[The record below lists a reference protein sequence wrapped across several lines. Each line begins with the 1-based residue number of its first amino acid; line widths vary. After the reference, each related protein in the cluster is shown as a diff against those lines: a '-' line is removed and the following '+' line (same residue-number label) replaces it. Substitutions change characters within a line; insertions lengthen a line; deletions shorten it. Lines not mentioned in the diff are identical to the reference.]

1 MKPKQIYQDQ
11 NLNDNKLHKAKIVIA
26 DRNAMSNDDIPD
38 KQYVDEKVS
47 DYVHSDEIGAADG
60 VLPLDAQ
67 SEIPQAFVPSLQKVT
82 NTGHV
87 TDKIT
92 IDSTS
97 IQLKDL
103 SWLSQAQ
110 SSTINKQYIDPAT
123 SKVYL
128 LGTIYTVSNGTHKCV
143 RLNSD
148 GTLDTSFFL
157 DGSINQTTDIA
168 AASAI
173 CTDTDGNVY
182 IGFYYDLDD
191 FPTGK
196 RLLKLSSTGTIL
208 VDFSSK
214 VSNPLAGT
222 SQSYDY
228 VSKLWHDGTDLWVS
242 FSSNELPLIGNTY
255 FYDSIEYSCK
265 LFKINDT
272 TGTVIQW
279 FLPNDAMQMC
289 EDFLVED
296 DRVIIV
302 GLGADIMLVVMDNP
316 VTGAAEEQYYTSQ
329 MPYYQYSKNP
339 LSPKIERIYQIF
351 STDDHYYCL
360 GQFSTVINTK
370 SYRNLFV
377 IDKTTFELVDAFDTT
392 LADADLSM
400 NYYGVDALK
409 TAFLQNDNIIFSAGH
424 NNLLLTNYTIAKQY
438 GLVRM
443 SKFGR
448 IDDTF
453 ARKTTMS
460 DYVLFADGSI
470 VGLSPHIDT
479 LTDNELPRNWY
490 QINEFGQIILDNS
503 EIVKMSNGS
512 ASISGDFVFNT
523 GLYHILNKKQILSLL
538 ATTDIDVTNIIGANR
553 ELVPDA
559 LITGIKSLTATFDN
573 DDWLELRVTSPLSD
587 SQALLDNTI
596 YKNCQARVTTPN
608 GHVYVDCE
616 ILGNISNATNTD
628 DAERILRVKD
638 KRGNLISQ
646 FGNWSTIDIWF
657 NISYADLSDD
667 PAETYAKTITRGSR
681 ILLSDVSESHSILM
695 TDWINEY
702 YTGPN
707 ADPAINTYLLGAAAG
722 LLSAQL
728 WQDYAEQYGASMVTH
743 AQGLIPSAFGIDAQS
758 NVLFL
763 LAHNGNTSVRFDATS
778 AADEFFNHTVLVS
791 AGDAADTSYAT
802 NWQTSYGFGVEFCE
816 NTYPSESVSQHEQS
830 PATAIVAAKLMSIK
844 DLTNASWRIVRNAAR
859 QTASNAGVWDMYRGF
874 GVIDV
879 DAAVALIQSVNYSQ
893 MLAKRHNDINRI
905 EAIVKSEDIHKD
917 AYVAKRHLPFV
928 AEDAKVLMT
937 SMETSSEIVTAGHIF
952 EIGNTYLVQTLN
964 VGDDFTNIGHV
975 SENSPFIATGT
986 TPTAWTNGSIVYK
999 LNVKRNDFQNTFSAG
1014 DIKINFSADSGGDI
1028 GRYIISSDVITFSYD
1043 KTFVIGAI
1051 LGSSITRS
1059 SAGAT
1064 YSIDTVLNQIK
1075 IYYGGDLTA
1084 NLHCQLLLAIK
1095 P

>member
-38 KQYVDEKVS
+38 KQYVDEKVAE
-47 DYVHSDEIGAADG
+47 YVHSDEIGAPEG
-60 VLPLDAQ
+60 VVPLDAQ
-67 SEIPQAFVPSLQKVT
+67 SEIPQAFVPALKKVT
-82 NTGHV
+82 DSGHV

-92 IDSTS
+92 IDSAS
-97 IQLKDL
+97 IALKNM
-103 SWLSQAQ
+103 SWLSQSQ
-110 SSTINKQYIDPAT
+110 SSKIDKQYIDPIT

-128 LGTIYTVSNGTHKCV
+128 LGRIYTVSNGTHKCV
-143 RLNSD
+143 RLNID

-157 DGSINQTTDIA
+157 DPSINQTTDIA
-168 AASAI
+168 EASAI
-173 CTDTDGNVY
+173 CTDADGNVY

-214 VSNPLAGT
+214 VSKPLPGA

-242 FSSNELPLIGNTY
+242 FSSNELSLIGNTY

-279 FLPNDAMQMC
+279 FLPNDTMQMC

-296 DRVIIV
+296 NRVLIV
-302 GLGADIMLVVMDNP
+302 GLGTDIMLIVMDNP
-316 VTGAAEEQYYTSQ
+316 GSGESTEQYFTGQ
-329 MPYYQYSKNP
+329 MPYYQYSKNQ
-339 LSPKIERIYQIF
+339 LSSNLERIYQIF

-360 GQFSTVINTK
+360 GQFSTEIASKT
-370 SYRNLFV
+370 YENLFV
-377 IDKTTFELVDAFDTT
+377 IDKTSFELIEGFDTT
-392 LADADLSM
+392 LADDDLSS
-400 NYYGVDALK
+400 NYHVNVRK
-409 TAFLQNDNIIFSAGH
+409 TAFLQNENIVFVTVH
-424 NNLLLTNYTIAKQY
+424 NNLLLTNYNSSKQY

-443 SKFGR
+443 TKFGR

-479 LTDNELPRNWY
+479 LTNNELTRNWY
-490 QINEFGQIILDNS
+490 QINEFGQIIIDDTRSIRL
-503 EIVKMSNGS
+503 SNGS
-512 ASISGDFVFNT
+512 ASIDADFVFDT

-538 ATTDIDVTNIIGANR
+538 ATTNIDVTNIIGANR

-559 LITGIKSLTATFDN
+559 LITGIKASTATFDN
-573 DDWLELRVTSPLSD
+573 DDWLELRVTMSLPD
-587 SQALLDNTI
+587 STI

-616 ILGNISNATNTD
+616 IIGNVSNAVNTD
-628 DAERILRVKD
+628 GSDRILRVKD
-638 KRGNLISQ
+638 RRGTLISQ
-646 FGNWSTIDIWF
+646 FGNWSIIDIWF
-657 NISYADLSDD
+657 NVGYADIEDE
-667 PAETYAKTITRGSR
+667 PAETYTKTITRGSR
-681 ILLSDVSESHSILM
+681 ILHSDVSESHSILM

-707 ADPAINTYLLGAAAG
+707 TDPAINTYLLGATSG

-728 WQDYAEQYGASMVTH
+728 WQDYAEQYDASMVVH
-743 AQGLIPSAFGIDAQS
+743 AQGLISSSFGVDAQS
-758 NVLFL
+758 NVLFV
-763 LAHNGNTSVRFDATS
+763 LAHNGNTAVRHDVTS
-778 AADEFFNHTVLVS
+778 AADEFFNHTILVS
-791 AGDAADTSYAT
+791 AGDATDPSYAT

-816 NTYPSESVSQHEQS
+816 STYPSESVAQHEQS

-859 QTASNAGVWDMYRGF
+859 QTASNSGVWDMYRGF

-937 SMETSSEIVTAGHIF
+937 SMETSYTTVTAGHTF

-964 VGDDFTNIGHV
+964 VGDDFTNIGYV
-975 SENSPFIATGT
+975 TQNVTFIATGT
-986 TPTAWTNGSIVYK
+986 TPTTWTNGSIVHK
-999 LNVKRNDFQNTFSAG
+999 LHVTANDFQNTFDEGS
-1014 DIKINFSADSGGDI
+1014 IKINFSASSGGND
-1028 GRYIISSDVITFSYD
+1028 GSYIITSDVFTFAYD
-1043 KTFVIGAI
+1043 KLFV
-1051 LGSSITRS
+1051 LGSVEGENLVKGPGG
-1059 SAGAT
+1059 SAS
-1064 YSIDTVLNQIK
+1064 YVIDTINNQIRL
-1075 IYYGGDLTA
+1075 YYGGDLTS
-1084 NLHCQLLLAIK
+1084 NLKCQLLLAIK

>member
-1 MKPKQIYQDQ
+1 MKPEQKYQDV
-11 NLNDNKLHKAKIVIA
+11 NLNGNKLHKAKIVIA

-38 KQYVDEKVS
+38 KQYVDEKTAES
-47 DYVHSDEIGAADG
+47 VHVDQIGAAEG
-60 VLPLDAQ
+60 VVPLNAQ
-67 SEIPQAFVPSLQKVT
+67 SEIPQAFVPNLRKVT
-82 NTGHV
+82 NAGHI

-92 IDSTS
+92 IDSANIS
-97 IQLKDL
+97 LKNL

-110 SSTINKQYIDPAT
+110 SSTINKQYIDPIT

-128 LGTIYTVSNGTHKCV
+128 LGRIYTVSNGTHVCV
-143 RLNSD
+143 RLNTD

-157 DGSINQTTDIA
+157 DGSINQTTDIGS
-168 AASAI
+168 ASAI

-208 VDFSSK
+208 VDFSPK
-214 VSNPLAGT
+214 VSTPLAGN

-242 FSSNELPLIGNTY
+242 FSSNEFPLIGNTY

-279 FLPNDAMQMC
+279 FLPNDTMQMC

-296 DRVIIV
+296 DRVLIV
-302 GLGADIMLVVMDNP
+302 GLGTDIMLVVMDNP
-316 VTGAAEEQYYTSQ
+316 GIGESDEQYFTGQ
-329 MPYYQYSKNP
+329 MPYYQYIKNP
-339 LSPKIERIYQIF
+339 LSSYVERIYQIF
-351 STDDHYYCL
+351 STDNYYYCL
-360 GQFSTVINTK
+360 GQFSTEIDSKT
-370 SYRNLFV
+370 YRNLFV
-377 IDKTTFELVDAFDTT
+377 IDKTSFELVEGFDTT
-392 LADADLSM
+392 LADVDLSL
-400 NYYGVDALK
+400 NYTVNVLK
-409 TAFLQNDNIIFSAGH
+409 TSFLQGEQIVFTTGS
-424 NNLLLTNYTIAKQY
+424 NNLLLTNYNAAKQY

-443 SKFGR
+443 TKFGR

-460 DYVLFADGSI
+460 NYVLFADGSI

-479 LTDNELPRNWY
+479 LTDNELTRNWY

-512 ASISGDFVFNT
+512 ASVSGDFVFNT

-538 ATTDIDVTNIIGANR
+538 ATTDIDVAKIIGANR

-559 LITGIKSLTATFDN
+559 LITGIESSTATFDN

-587 SQALLDNTI
+587 GQTLLDSTI

-608 GHVYVDCE
+608 GHLYIDCE
-616 ILGNISNATNTD
+616 MLGAISNATNT
-628 DAERILRVKD
+628 AGSERILRVKD

-657 NISYADLSDD
+657 NVGYADLTDD
-667 PAETYAKTITRGSR
+667 PVETYAKTVTRGSR
-681 ILLSDVSESHSILM
+681 ILHSDGSETHSILM

-707 ADPAINTYLLGAAAG
+707 TDPAINTYLLGATSG

-728 WQDYAEQYGASMVTH
+728 WQDYAEQYSASMVTH
-743 AQGLIPSAFGIDAQS
+743 AQGLISSSFSIDAQS
-758 NVLFL
+758 NVLFV
-763 LAHNGNTSVRFDATS
+763 LAHNSNTAVRLDVTS
-778 AADEFFNHTVLVS
+778 AADKFFNHTVLVS
-791 AGDAADTSYAT
+791 AGDSTDSAYAT

-816 NTYPSESVSQHEQS
+816 STYPSESGSQHEQS

-859 QTASNAGVWDMYRGF
+859 QTASNSGVWDMYRGF

-905 EAIVKSEDIHKD
+905 EAIVKSDDIHKD

-937 SMETSSEIVTAGHIF
+937 SMTTSHTSVTTGHTF
-952 EIGNTYLVQTLN
+952 EIGNMYN
-964 VGDDFTNIGHV
+964 VISFTAGDDFTNIGYV
-975 SENSPFIATGT
+975 SMNVPFIATGT
-986 TPTAWTNGSIVYK
+986 TPTTWTNGSIVEK
-999 LNVKRNDFQNTFSAG
+999 LNVTRNDFQNTFEANDIRFNFYGSESGSDSAYV
-1014 DIKINFSADSGGDI
+1014 IT
-1028 GRYIISSDVITFSYD
+1028 SDTITFSYD
-1043 KTFVIGAI
+1043 KTFIS
-1051 LGSSITRS
+1051 GSIYDKAMYKNS
-1059 SAGAT
+1059 SS
-1064 YSIDTVLNQIK
+1064 YSIDTINNQI
-1075 IYYGGDLTA
+1075 ILFYGSDLD
-1084 NLHCQLLLAIK
+1084 NGHPCQLLLAIK